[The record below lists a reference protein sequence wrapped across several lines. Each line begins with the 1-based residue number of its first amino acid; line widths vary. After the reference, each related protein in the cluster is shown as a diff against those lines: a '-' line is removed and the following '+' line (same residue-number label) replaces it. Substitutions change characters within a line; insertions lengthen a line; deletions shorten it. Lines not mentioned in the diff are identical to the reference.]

1 MSLPHSMYL
10 FHRTQSRAMDE
21 ALREL
26 KKEESQLTSIRDL
39 IVDQL
44 DKLKVF
50 DVC

>member
-1 MSLPHSMYL
+1 MSLPHSMYIAY
-10 FHRTQSRAMDE
+10 RTQSRAMDE

-44 DKLKVF
+44 NKLKVF
-50 DVC
+50 YV